1 MTFDINHLHKCGLHT
16 TPLPFTPNHTL
27 HTLHTKTHPSHQNTP
42 FTPNHTLHTKPHP
55 SHQTT
60 PFTPNHTLHT
70 KPHPSHQTTPF
81 TPNHTLHTKPHPSHQ
96 NTPFTPNH
104 TLHTKPHPSHQ
115 TTPFTPNHTLHTKP
129 HPSHQPYLVMFRLI
143 GKASHLIQ
151 ALSSSPSLAAS
162 PVVNTLTRTESGGNL
177 SESTAAS
184 TKQHL
189 ADVHD
194 YQCSNHQE
202 RANGHTRNVAP
213 GTIVAQ
219 PLPSDVSYLA
229 TNGESNGGLSCTTE
243 SAPDHVRFGGSVE
256 IPSSITTEASRGQRG
271 PTPPGAGPR
280 GPTPPTVAPPVAP
293 KPRQVAA
300 SVSVSA
306 GGLCCGLN
314 QNGCFMIF
322 FSPK

>member
-1 MTFDINHLHKCGLHT
+1 MWATYYTI
-16 TPLPFTPNHTL
+16 
-27 HTLHTKTHPSHQNTP
+27 
-42 FTPNHTLHTKPHP
+42 TLHTKPHP

-60 PFTPNHTLHT
+60 PFTPNHPL
-70 KPHPSHQTTPF
+70 
-81 TPNHTLHTKPHPSHQ
+81 
-96 NTPFTPNH
+96 
-104 TLHTKPHPSHQ
+104 
-115 TTPFTPNHTLHTKP
+115 
-129 HPSHQPYLVMFRLI
+129 HQPYLVMFRLI
-143 GKASHLIQ
+143 GKASHLIP
-151 ALSSSPSLAAS
+151 LSSSPSLAAS

-213 GTIVAQ
+213 ETIVAQ
-219 PLPSDVSYLA
+219 PLPSDASYLA
-229 TNGESNGGLSCTTE
+229 TNGESNRGLSCTTE

-280 GPTPPTVAPPVAP
+280 GPTPPTVAPLVAP

-322 FSPK
+322 SPK